1 MHVKPGYGPGFEVI
15 KSATLVDPCREGVR
29 SNSYISSNPSQNL
42 EVVMY
47 EDEHGVG
54 LYIDEENPTQHS
66 TRSAYSVGTYMFY
79 GPRSRF
85 RIDFRTT
92 DNHYDQS

>member
-1 MHVKPGYGPGFEVI
+1 
-15 KSATLVDPCREGVR
+15 
-29 SNSYISSNPSQNL
+29 
-42 EVVMY
+42 MY